1 MCLEAIMRE
10 LSIREMRAELGRLDR
25 LIDREGELIVTRRGQ
40 AIARIVAFEP
50 RRKMP
55 SHADFRSRLP
65 RLSPSVEHVRADR
78 GGR

>member
-1 MCLEAIMRE
+1 MRE

-25 LIDREGELIVTRRGQ
+25 LVDREGELIVTRRGQ
-40 AIARIVAFEP
+40 AIARIVPFEP

-65 RLSPSVEHVRADR
+65 RLSSSVEHVRADR
-78 GGR
+78 DGR